1 MRRVASAAVAVAF
14 VLSLA
19 ACNPKT
25 NVGSKAPTQVVSS
38 SPTQA
43 PPSFTAVAGDS
54 SSSAASAGGGAVAS
68 SSAPAFASSSA
79 AHPAPAS
86 KAPTAITIVGQGFTQ
101 EPTDT
106 IGDGYVS
113 YAVLLANPNDPSAA
127 APQIATDISVNITF
141 TDATGTVVG
150 SQSDTVSYLL
160 PGTTFAD
167 ADDAQVKGATHMEA
181 QALVGSW
188 TQNDAPITGKLV
200 ASQLHLTNDGF
211 EEKTIGI
218 VKSTFGKDYKELVA
232 SAVYYN
238 AAGAI
243 IGGDNTFID
252 FVPANGTA
260 SFSIDGLEAPK
271 GIAKASAYV
280 GFSSLSLLSS

>member
-1 MRRVASAAVAVAF
+1 MRHVAIAAVAVVCA
-14 VLSLA
+14 LSLS

-25 NVGSKAPTQVVSS
+25 NVGAKAPTQVVTTSA
-38 SPTQA
+38 TQA
-43 PPSFTAVAGDS
+43 PPSSAVVAANS
-54 SSSAASAGGGAVAS
+54 PSTAASAGAISSVPATAPSSVA
-68 SSAPAFASSSA
+68 A
-79 AHPAPAS
+79 PAPAS
-86 KAPTAITIVGQGFTQ
+86 PTAITIVGQGFTQ

-113 YAVLLANPNDPSAA
+113 YAVLLSNPNDPSAP
-127 APQIATDISVNITF
+127 APQIATDISVNLTF
-141 TDATGTVVG
+141 TDAAGTVVG

-167 ADDAQVKGATHMEA
+167 ADSAQVKGATHMEA

-200 ASQLHLTNDGF
+200 TSQLHLTNDGF

-218 VKSTFGKDYKELVA
+218 VKSTFAKDYKELVA

-243 IGGDNTFID
+243 IGGDNTLLD

-260 SFSIDGLEAPK
+260 SFSIDGFEAPK
-271 GIAKASAYV
+271 GIAKATAYV
-280 GFSSLSLLSS
+280 GFSSLSLLDN

>member
-1 MRRVASAAVAVAF
+1 MRHVAIAAVAVVCA
-14 VLSLA
+14 LSLS

-25 NVGSKAPTQVVSS
+25 NVGAKAPTQVVTTSA
-38 SPTQA
+38 TQA
-43 PPSFTAVAGDS
+43 PPSSAVVAANS
-54 SSSAASAGGGAVAS
+54 PSTAASAGAISSVPATAPSSVA
-68 SSAPAFASSSA
+68 A
-79 AHPAPAS
+79 PAPAS
-86 KAPTAITIVGQGFTQ
+86 ASPTAITIVGQGFTQ

-113 YAVLLANPNDPSAA
+113 YAVLLSNPNDPSAP
-127 APQIATDISVNITF
+127 APQIATDISVNLTF
-141 TDATGTVVG
+141 TDAAGTVVG

-167 ADDAQVKGATHMEA
+167 ADSAQVKGATHMEA

-200 ASQLHLTNDGF
+200 TSQLHLTNDGF

-218 VKSTFGKDYKELVA
+218 VKSTFAKDYKELVA

-243 IGGDNTFID
+243 IGGDNTLLD

-260 SFSIDGLEAPK
+260 SFSIDGFEAPK
-271 GIAKASAYV
+271 GIAKATAYV
-280 GFSSLSLLSS
+280 GFSSLSLLDN